1 MIVSA
6 PAIQYLCFILK
17 LDKQFTSRDYDPG
30 EYVRYLYDHAFFGF
44 VLSPF
49 PPFLWVL
56 CWQVEFP
63 DKVRCALLFA
73 VLLGRHAAGRRGSYH
88 RA

>member
-30 EYVRYLYDHAFFGF
+30 ECVLYFLNHAFLGF

-49 PPFLWVL
+49 PPFPWFLG
-56 CWQVEFP
+56 WQVEFP

-73 VLLGRHAAGRRGSYH
+73 VLLGRLAAGCRGSCH
-88 RA
+88 RI

>member
-6 PAIQYLCFILK
+6 PARQYLFFILK
-17 LDKQFTSRDYDPG
+17 LDKQFTQRHYDPG
-30 EYVRYLYDHAFFGF
+30 EYVRYLYDHTFFRF

-56 CWQVEFP
+56 GWQVEFP

-73 VLLGRHAAGRRGSYH
+73 VLLGRLAAGCRGSCY
-88 RA
+88 RI